1 MERLLGSTVH
11 ILLFLHPNKVN
22 CINYVKEYSEQTHK
36 RKERRMTQAEKTNG
50 LLALIRE
57 GKPMTLGQQLRLTVQ
72 LSIPAVIAQL
82 SSIIMQYID
91 AAMVGS
97 LGAEASASIGL
108 VSTTTWLFWGLCAA
122 AATGF
127 SVQVAHKIG
136 AGDMQG
142 ARAVLRQSLTATLI
156 FSLLLAALGMLISGM
171 LPGWLG
177 GDISIRRDASLYFF
191 IFSLFLP
198 AMQMNFLAGG
208 MLRCSGNMHVPS
220 LLGVTMCVLDVVFN
234 FFLIFPSREWNVAGV
249 FFTVPGAGLG
259 VEGAALGTAAAE
271 AVVAGILLWYLW
283 ARSNELKLAG
293 VQGHFRPQIR
303 TLKKAFHI
311 GFPMGL
317 EHLVI
322 CGAQIMTTVIVAP
335 LGVFAIAA
343 NSFAITAESLCYMPG
358 YGIADAATTLVGQS
372 VGAKR
377 WRLTRRFARITVLMG
392 MSVMGLM
399 GILMYL
405 FAPQIIGLMTPVEEI
420 RELGV
425 MALRIEAF
433 AEPMFA
439 ASIVAYGVFVGA
451 ADTLVPCLMN
461 FFSIWAVRLSLAA
474 LLAPSLGLKGVWI
487 AMCVEL
493 CFRGAIFL
501 IRLKRERWMKKV

>member
-1 MERLLGSTVH
+1 MSKIT
-11 ILLFLHPNKVN
+11 
-22 CINYVKEYSEQTHK
+22 TD
-36 RKERRMTQAEKTNG
+36 G
-50 LLALIRE
+50 LLSLIRN
-57 GKPMTLGQQLRLTVQ
+57 GQPMTPGRQLRLTVQ
-72 LSIPAVIAQL
+72 LSVPAVIAQL
-82 SSIIMQYID
+82 SSIVMQYID

-97 LGAEASASIGL
+97 LGAEEAAAVGL
-108 VSTTTWLFWGLCAA
+108 ISTTTWLFWGLCVA

-127 SVQVAHKIG
+127 SVQVAHRIG

-142 ARAVLRQSLTATLI
+142 ARVVLRQSVTATLL
-156 FSLLLAALGMLISGM
+156 FSLLLAATGIAISGA

-177 GDISIRRDASLYFF
+177 GDVSIRRDASLYFL

-198 AMQMNFLAGG
+198 ALQMNFLAGG

-220 LLGVTMCVLDVVFN
+220 LLGVVMCVLDVIFN
-234 FFLIFPSREWNVAGV
+234 FFLIFPSREVRIAGAA
-249 FFTVPGAGLG
+249 FFVPGAGLG
-259 VEGAALGTAAAE
+259 VEGAALGTVAAE
-271 AVVAGILLWYLW
+271 AVVALILMRYLW
-283 ARSNELKLAG
+283 TRSSVLRLTGERG
-293 VQGHFRPQIR
+293 SFRPMMA
-303 TLKKAFHI
+303 TMKKALRI
-311 GFPMGL
+311 GLPMGM
-317 EHLVI
+317 EHIVI

-372 VGAKR
+372 LGASRKKLAR
-377 WRLTRRFARITVLMG
+377 SFARITVGMG
-392 MSVMGLM
+392 MAVMGLM
-399 GILMYL
+399 GAVMYL
-405 FAPQIIGLMTPVEEI
+405 AAPQIIGLMTPVEEI

-451 ADTLVPCLMN
+451 TDTLIPCLMN
-461 FFSIWAVRLSLAA
+461 LFSIWAVRLSLAA
-474 LLAPSLGLKGVWI
+474 VLAPSLGLKGVWI

-493 CFRGAIFL
+493 CFRGMIFL
-501 IRLKRERWMKKV
+501 IRLHRGRWMNSTMKQ

>member
-1 MERLLGSTVH
+1 
-11 ILLFLHPNKVN
+11 
-22 CINYVKEYSEQTHK
+22 
-36 RKERRMTQAEKTNG
+36 MTQTEKTDS
-50 LLALIRE
+50 LLALIRN

-82 SSIIMQYID
+82 SSIVMQYID
-91 AAMVGS
+91 ASMVGS

-108 VSTTTWLFWGLCAA
+108 VSTTTWLFWGLCVA

-142 ARAVLRQSLTATLI
+142 ARAVLRQSLTSTLV
-156 FSLLLAALGMLISGM
+156 FSLLLSTLGATISGS

-177 GDISIRRDASLYFF
+177 GDISIRRDASLYFC
-191 IFSLFLP
+191 IFSFFLP
-198 AMQMNFLAGG
+198 ALQMNFLAGG
-208 MLRCSGNMHVPS
+208 MLRCSGNMHAPS
-220 LLGVTMCVLDVVFN
+220 VAGVAMCILDVIFN
-234 FFLIFPSREWNVAGV
+234 FFLIFPSREWNIAGV
-249 FFTVPGAGLG
+249 SFTIPGAGLG
-259 VEGAALGTAAAE
+259 VGGAALGTAAAE

-283 ARSNELKLAG
+283 TRSDELKLTG
-293 VQGHFRPQIR
+293 ERGSFRPQVA
-303 TLKKAFHI
+303 TLQKALHI

-317 EHLVI
+317 EHIVI

-372 VGAKR
+372 IGAGR
-377 WRLTRRFARITVLMG
+377 WKLARSFAHITVFMG
-392 MSVMGLM
+392 MAVMGLM
-399 GILMYL
+399 GILMYI

-420 RELGV
+420 RQLGV

-439 ASIVAYGVFVGA
+439 ASIVAYGVFIGA

-501 IRLKRERWMKKV
+501 VRLKRERWMKKSVR

>member
-1 MERLLGSTVH
+1 MKMR
-11 ILLFLHPNKVN
+11 
-22 CINYVKEYSEQTHK
+22 
-36 RKERRMTQAEKTNG
+36 AEKTEG
-50 LLALIRE
+50 LLALIRD
-57 GKPMTLGQQLRLTVQ
+57 GRPMTLGQQLRLTVR
-72 LSIPAVIAQL
+72 LSVPAVIAQL
-82 SSIIMQYID
+82 SSIVMQYID

-108 VSTTTWLFWGLCAA
+108 VSTTTWLFWGLCSA

-127 SVQVAHKIG
+127 SVQVAHRIG

-142 ARAVLRQSLTATLI
+142 ARKVLRQSLAATLI
-156 FSLLLAALGMLISGM
+156 FSLLLATLGMAISGA
-171 LPGWLG
+171 LPLWLG
-177 GDISIRRDASLYFF
+177 GDPSIRHDASLYFC

-198 AMQMNFLAGG
+198 AIQMNFLAGG
-208 MLRCSGNMHVPS
+208 MLRCSGNMNTPS
-220 LLGVTMCVLDVVFN
+220 LAGVAMCVLDVVLN
-234 FFLIFPSREWNVAGV
+234 FFLIFPSRTWSVAGLS
-249 FFTVPGAGLG
+249 FTMPGAGLG
-259 VEGAALGTAAAE
+259 VGGAALGTAAAE
-271 AVVAGILLWYLW
+271 AVVAGILLRYLW
-283 ARSNELKLAG
+283 ICSDKLRLAG
-293 VQGHFRPQIR
+293 EQGYFRPQAT
-303 TLKKAFHI
+303 TLKTAFRI
-311 GFPMGL
+311 GVPMGV

-372 VGAKR
+372 IGAGR
-377 WRLTRRFARITVLMG
+377 RRLTRSFARITVCTG
-392 MSVMGLM
+392 MAVMGLT
-399 GILMYL
+399 GVLMYL
-405 FAPQIIGLMTPVEEI
+405 FAPQIIGLMTPVGEI
-420 RELGV
+420 RQLGV

-451 ADTLVPCLMN
+451 ADTLVPCMMN

-493 CFRGAIFL
+493 CFRGVIFL
-501 IRLKRERWMKKV
+501 VRLKRERWMRKI

>member
-1 MERLLGSTVH
+1 
-11 ILLFLHPNKVN
+11 
-22 CINYVKEYSEQTHK
+22 
-36 RKERRMTQAEKTNG
+36 MTQTEKTDS
-50 LLALIRE
+50 LLALIRN

-82 SSIIMQYID
+82 SSIVMQYID
-91 AAMVGS
+91 ASMVGS

-108 VSTTTWLFWGLCAA
+108 VSTTTWLFWGLCVA

-142 ARAVLRQSLTATLI
+142 ARAVLRQSLTSTLV
-156 FSLLLAALGMLISGM
+156 FSLLLSALGTTISGS

-177 GDISIRRDASLYFF
+177 GDISIRRDASLYFC
-191 IFSLFLP
+191 IFSFFLP
-198 AMQMNFLAGG
+198 ALQMNFLAGG
-208 MLRCSGNMHVPS
+208 MLRCSGNMHAPS
-220 LLGVTMCVLDVVFN
+220 VAGVAMCILDVIFN
-234 FFLIFPSREWNVAGV
+234 FFLIFPSREWNIAGV
-249 FFTVPGAGLG
+249 SFTIPGAGLG
-259 VEGAALGTAAAE
+259 VGGAALGTAAAE

-283 ARSNELKLAG
+283 TRSDELKLTG
-293 VQGHFRPQIR
+293 ERGSFRPQVA
-303 TLKKAFHI
+303 TLQKALHI

-317 EHLVI
+317 EHIVI

-335 LGVFAIAA
+335 LGVCAIAA

-372 VGAKR
+372 IGAGR
-377 WRLTRRFARITVLMG
+377 WKLARSFAHITVFMG
-392 MSVMGLM
+392 MAVMGLM
-399 GILMYL
+399 GILMYI

-420 RELGV
+420 RQLGV

-439 ASIVAYGVFVGA
+439 ASIVAYGVFIGA

-501 IRLKRERWMKKV
+501 VRLKRERWMKKSVR

>member
-1 MERLLGSTVH
+1 
-11 ILLFLHPNKVN
+11 
-22 CINYVKEYSEQTHK
+22 
-36 RKERRMTQAEKTNG
+36 MTTRAEKTNR
-50 LLALIRE
+50 LLALIRD
-57 GKPMTLGQQLRLTVQ
+57 GKPMTLGQQLHLTVQ

-108 VSTTTWLFWGLCAA
+108 VSTTTWLFWGLCVA

-142 ARAVLRQSLTATLI
+142 ARAVLRQSLIATLG
-156 FSLLLAALGMLISGM
+156 FSLLLAMLGVAISDA

-177 GDISIRRDASLYFF
+177 GDVSIRQNASLYFL

-198 AMQMNFLAGG
+198 ALQMNFLAGG

-220 LLGVTMCVLDVVFN
+220 MLGVTMCILDVVFN
-234 FFLIFPSREWNVAGV
+234 FFLIFPSREWGLASYS
-249 FFTVPGAGLG
+249 FTMPGAGLG
-259 VEGAALGTAAAE
+259 VVGAALGTVAAE
-271 AVVAGILLWYLW
+271 TVVAGILLWYLW
-283 ARSNELKLAG
+283 YRSDELKLG
-293 VQGHFRPQIR
+293 GERGGFQPKTK
-303 TLKKAFHI
+303 TLKRALRI
-311 GFPMGL
+311 SLPMGL
-317 EHLVI
+317 EHFVI

-372 VGAKR
+372 LGAKR
-377 WRLTRRFARITVLMG
+377 RRLTRSFARITVFMG
-392 MSVMGLM
+392 MAIMGVMGVV
-399 GILMYL
+399 MYI

-420 RELGV
+420 RELGIMV
-425 MALRIEAF
+425 LRIEAF

-439 ASIVAYGVFVGA
+439 ASIVGYGVFVGA

-461 FFSIWAVRLSLAA
+461 FFSIWIVRLSLAA
-474 LLAPSLGLKGVWI
+474 LLAPTLGLKGVWI

-493 CFRGAIFL
+493 CFRGMIFL
-501 IRLKRERWMKKV
+501 IRLKRERWMKNIYT